1 MENQKF
7 KKILTEKEFYA
18 IAEYMKAQPVAWK
31 HLEPVLNSLLQLPD
45 LEENKKKEAK

>member
-7 KKILTEKEFYA
+7 KKILTEKEYVA
-18 IAEYMKAQPVAWK
+18 IAQYMETQPVAWQFYK
-31 HLEPVLNSLLQLPD
+31 PVLNSLLQLPD